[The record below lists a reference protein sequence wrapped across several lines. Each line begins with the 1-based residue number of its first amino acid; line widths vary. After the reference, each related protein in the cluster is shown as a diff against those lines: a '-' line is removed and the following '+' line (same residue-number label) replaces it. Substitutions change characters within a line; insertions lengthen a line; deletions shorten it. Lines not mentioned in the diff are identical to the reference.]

1 MKTTTLLR
9 TSAAV
14 LLLWALAESAS
25 ASDMDYDPSAD
36 FGDYSTYFLEEQ
48 VRGPAAGRLSSLD
61 AQRIRSAV
69 REAMTSEGF
78 GVAGP
83 RQADLSVRIH
93 VGSEVDV
100 VAVRVRPRR
109 RGRGGR
115 VRAVRDRDTVLT
127 VELLD
132 GGRTVWQAWEDFDF
146 KADPQKRTAQIDK
159 IVRGLFKKYPPTP

>member
-1 MKTTTLLR
+1 MKTTTMLR
-9 TSAAV
+9 TCAAA
-14 LLLWALAESAS
+14 LLLWAFASSTS
-25 ASDMDYDPSAD
+25 ASDMDYDRSAD
-36 FGDYSTYFLEEQ
+36 FDDYSTYSLEEQ

-69 REAMTSEGF
+69 RDALKSEGF

-109 RGRGGR
+109 RGGR